1 MDDLSTKIVQAQELA
16 GGATIGHGK
25 VVDSFHYQLQMI
37 QADIKLTQKLNE
49 KAYEYFAAAS
59 EATKSQLLKSGLLH
73 FFPAT
78 AISVLSSGYNKG
90 TQSCPS
96 RANQVVSISIG
107 VIFIFTMNY
116 IIYKSKLASILI
128 KKV

>member
-1 MDDLSTKIVQAQELA
+1 MDDLSTKILQAQELA
-16 GGATIGHGK
+16 GDATIGHGK
-25 VVDSFHYQLQMI
+25 VDSFHYQLQMI

-59 EATKSQLLKSGLLH
+59 EAMKSQLLKSGLLH

-78 AISVLSSGYNKG
+78 ALSVLSGGYMG
-90 TQSCPS
+90 TQSYPS
-96 RANQVVSISIG
+96 RANQVISISIG

-128 KKV
+128 EKV